1 MNAVVDSGLL
11 GGLDLSETLSGFR
24 ATGQETCFHGRHI
37 NPQIY
42 ADLTGANWGLK
53 EYEQRAGY
61 AALRKILGKDGGPG
75 MTQDEV
81 IATVKASALRG
92 RGGAGFPSGLKW
104 SFMPRQ
110 FPGQK
115 YLVCNSDEGEPGT
128 CKDRDILQYNPHIV
142 IEGMA
147 IAAYAM
153 GITVGYNYIHGE
165 IFATYE
171 RFEAA
176 LDEARAAGYLGDQIM
191 GSGFSFQLHAVHGF
205 GAYICG
211 EETALLESLEG
222 KKGQPRFKPPFPAS
236 YGLYGKPTTINN
248 TETFAAVPWIIR
260 NGGEAYLACG
270 KPNNGGTK
278 IFSVSG
284 DVQRPGNYE
293 VPLGTPF
300 AKLLELAGGM
310 RPGRQLK
317 AVIPGGSSM
326 PVLPADIMM
335 ATDMDYDSIAK
346 AGSMLGSGAV
356 IVMDDTR
363 CMVKSLLRLS
373 YFYMHESCGQCTPC
387 REGTGWLWRMVER
400 IENGQGRE
408 SDLEQLNRV
417 ADGIQGRTICALGDA
432 AAMPVRAMIKHFR
445 HEFEHHIKH
454 KACMPGT
461 GE

>member
-53 EYEQRAGY
+53 DYEQRGGY

-128 CKDRDILQYNPHIV
+128 CKDRDILQHNPHIV